1 MEAGQDAHRQ
11 VPCAETGAA
20 APVPRRWS
28 LRAAGGATLAAASD
42 SRVVG
47 ANARLR
53 VALVGCGG
61 RGRKLVWDA
70 DREDFVN
77 DPVASSLLGRRARRP
92 RDPIF
97 L

>member
-1 MEAGQDAHRQ
+1 MEAGEDTHRH
-11 VPCAETGAA
+11 VSCAEAGAGT
-20 APVPRRWS
+20 PVPRRGF
-28 LRAAGGATLAAASD
+28 LRAASD
-42 SRVVG
+42 SRVAG

-70 DREDFVN
+70 DREDIVN
-77 DPVASSLLGRRARRP
+77 DPVASRLLGRRARKP
-92 RDPIF
+92 WDAIY